1 MKGLLTGVTV
11 MTLCVASSFAMT
23 AGHEGAFPAARGHNT
38 LLIQLGN
45 GQTATVHADKQNLEL
60 LQRNGL
66 ISMKQ
71 LPNQSTKN
79 NTKPGQNAMFLETH
93 RRLFGR

>member
-1 MKGLLTGVTV
+1 MKRLLTGVTV
-11 MTLCVASSFAMT
+11 MTLCVASSFAT
-23 AGHEGAFPAARGHNT
+23 AEPKAPFSAARGHNT
-38 LLIQLGN
+38 LLIQLNN
-45 GQTATVHADKQNLEL
+45 GQTAMVHADKQNLEL

-79 NTKPGQNAMFLETH
+79 NAKPGQNAMFLDTH
-93 RRLFGR
+93 RRFFGR